1 MKKSLFI
8 LFAILALAIPQ
19 KALAGWSDYVIIL
32 DPGHGGDDCG
42 ATFASGSF
50 GHESYESWLVMNC
63 AANVYNKLIAR
74 GAKVYATRS
83 LSNDDFS
90 GEVDLSPRRQYCYT
104 YGSDLFVSF
113 HLNAANASA
122 HGTETYYSYDYS
134 SSSSS
139 FAYTMQSA
147 LVEGSHG
154 FYKLDGTALNSYG
167 GYSGNFDLIDR
178 GVKTA
183 NYSVIIAGES
193 YPSVL
198 TEGLF
203 IDYYGDW
210 LLIHSAD
217 TSDAGFSAWVDG
229 HLNGIYNYLYY
240 YGNLTASDETEL
252 YYNGEGGGGVSSKPQ
267 ISLSSTQVELSCP
280 LGQSVSTS
288 VVAEGVGLNRWTT
301 VTLSEAAKEIGVSFD
316 ILPINK
322 GGLNVSGVTHAFD
335 IINDNGETL
344 TTKPEIKITFK
355 PNSVGTW
362 KGENTSVGYSSP
374 YYIEF
379 ESLDVDGNKIYA
391 WINLDLIS
399 TNPPLSLTE
408 VWNKSEMR
416 KTDVVEGKYY
426 NKPTVSFTYDA
437 KAIRNM
443 EYYDDRLFCVYDHSR
458 IRVLSARDDARLLYD
473 LNTTGVA
480 GGTIPLAD
488 VKQFDGKII
497 ASNIVTNGSTQ
508 DLKIY
513 IWNDTWNDPNPYD
526 QSNNPPTVVT
536 IPSSVLTANG
546 ITRIGDY
553 IEADGTWS
561 SGNIYFGFNTTT
573 TYTNSS
579 DAQVT
584 GNQTR
589 VIKFSVSN
597 SVVNTT
603 SPTVENFY
611 SSDGTT
617 PFYAGTSARVTPT
630 TFPSG
635 SFGYMVCGTACTPT
649 KVVNGK
655 VVDYMMNYEKYGN
668 TYREFLYAED
678 GITNTY
684 AFMLD
689 YAPVSF
695 ADDGATILSRSK
707 FLGGHMKL
715 FKIMNG
721 TQNDPVNWDVV
732 FKQPEDLASLPSDG
746 LSSANQNGNGT
757 GNICVNTD
765 NGSYLE
771 AWVLCTNQGIAYYR
785 SGAQLGTGVEG
796 TFSDEAVE
804 KEVKSVEYVNM
815 MGQRSL
821 KPFEGVNIVVT
832 TFTDGTIQATKTMK

>member
-50 GHESYESWLVMNC
+50 GSESYESWLVMNC
-63 AANVYNKLIAR
+63 AANVYNKLDSF

-122 HGTETYYSYDYS
+122 HGTETYYSSDYS

-147 LVEGSHG
+147 LVEGAYG

-167 GYSGNFDLIDR
+167 GYSGYYDLIDR

-210 LLIHSAD
+210 LLIHSAK

-240 YGNLTASDETEL
+240 YGNLTASDETGL
-252 YYNGEGGGGVSSKPQ
+252 YYNGTGGGGVSSTPQ
-267 ISLSSTQVELSCP
+267 ISLSSTQVEMSCP

-288 VVAEGVGLNRWTT
+288 VVAEGVGLYRWTT
-301 VTLSEAAKEIGVSFD
+301 VTLSDAAKEIGVSFD

-322 GGLNVSGVTHAFD
+322 GGLNVSGETHAFD
-335 IINDNGETL
+335 ILDDNKETL

-362 KGENTSVGYSSP
+362 KGKETEVGYSSP

-379 ESLDVDGNKIYA
+379 ESLDVNGNKINA

-399 TNPPLSLTE
+399 TNPPLSLKE
-408 VWNKSEMR
+408 VWNKSEKR
-416 KTDVVEGKYY
+416 GTDVVEGKYI
-426 NKPTVSFTYDA
+426 NKPTVSFSYDA

-443 EYYDDRLFCVYDHSR
+443 EYYDDRLFCVYEQSR

-473 LNTTGVA
+473 LNTTGVE
-480 GGTIPLAD
+480 GGTVLLAD
-488 VKQFDGKII
+488 VKEFDGKII
-497 ASNIVTNGSTQ
+497 ASNIVTNGSSQ

-513 IWNDTWNDPNPYD
+513 IWNDTWNGANPYD
-526 QSNNPPTVVT
+526 QSKNPPTVVT

-553 IEADGTWS
+553 IEADGTWT
-561 SGNIYFGFNTTT
+561 SGNIYFGFNTA

-579 DAQVT
+579 GAEVT

-597 SVVNTT
+597 SEVNTT
-603 SPTVENFY
+603 SPTVEQFY

-635 SFGYMVCGTACTPT
+635 AVGYMVCGTACTPT
-649 KVVNGK
+649 KVVKGK

-695 ADDGATILSRSK
+695 AEDGETILSTSK

-721 TQNDPVNWDVV
+721 TQTNPTNWDVV

-746 LSSANQNGNGT
+746 LSTANQNGNGT
-757 GNICVNTD
+757 GNICVNT
-765 NGSYLE
+765 NGSSYLE

-785 SGAQLGTGVEG
+785 SGTELGTGVEG

-832 TFTDGTIQATKTMK
+832 TFTDGTTKAIKTIK

>member
-32 DPGHGGDDCG
+32 DPGHGGPDCG
-42 ATFASGSF
+42 ATYDGGALGY
-50 GHESYESWLVMNC
+50 HAYESWLVMNC
-63 AANVYNKLIAR
+63 AANVYNKLVAR
-74 GAKVYATRS
+74 GAHVYPTRE
-83 LSNDDFS
+83 LDNDDIPE
-90 GEVDLSPRRQYCYT
+90 EVELSPRRAYCYT
-104 YGSDLFVSF
+104 YDSDIFVSF

-147 LVEGSHG
+147 LVEGKYG
-154 FYKLDGTALNSYG
+154 FASVNGRSSSYG
-167 GYSGNFDLIDR
+167 KYELIDR

-183 NYSVIIAGES
+183 NYSVIIAGEP
-193 YPSVL
+193 YPSIL

-203 IDYYGDW
+203 IDYVGDW
-210 LLIHSAD
+210 QLIHSAD
-217 TSDAGFSAWVDG
+217 TADPGFSAWVDG

-240 YGNLTASDETEL
+240 YGNLTASDETDL
-252 YYNGEGGGGVSSKPQ
+252 YYNGTGGGGVSSTPQ

-322 GGLNVSGVTHAFD
+322 GGLNVSGETHAFD

-374 YYIEF
+374 YYIKF
-379 ESLDVDGNKIYA
+379 ESLDVNGNKINA

-408 VWNKSEMR
+408 VWNKSQMR
-416 KTDVVEGKYY
+416 GTDVVEGKYY

-443 EYYDDRLFCVYDHSR
+443 EYYDDRLFCVYDQSR

-473 LNTTGVA
+473 LNTTGVD
-480 GGTIPLAD
+480 GGTVLLAD

-497 ASNIVTNGSTQ
+497 ASNIVTNGSSQ

-513 IWNDTWNDPNPYD
+513 IWNDTWDDPNPYD

-579 DAQVT
+579 GAQVT

-597 SVVNTT
+597 SAVNTT
-603 SPTVENFY
+603 SPTVEEFY

-635 SFGYMVCGTACTPT
+635 AVGYMVCGTACTPT

-668 TYREFLYAED
+668 TYREFLYKED
-678 GITNTY
+678 DITNTY

-689 YAPVSF
+689 YAPVSV
-695 ADDGATILSRSK
+695 ANDGVTILSDSK

-715 FKIMNG
+715 LKIMNG
-721 TQNDPVNWDVV
+721 TLNNPVNWDVI
-732 FKQPEDLASLPSDG
+732 FKQPEDLASMPSDG
-746 LSSANQNGNGT
+746 LSSDNQNGNGT

-785 SGAQLGTGVEG
+785 SGKELGTGVEG

-832 TFTDGTIQATKTMK
+832 TFTDGTTKAIKTIK

>member
-42 ATFASGSF
+42 ATFASGYY
-50 GHESYESWLVMNC
+50 GPESYESWLVMNC
-63 AANVYNKLIAR
+63 AANVYNKLTDL
-74 GAKVYATRS
+74 GANVYATRS

-104 YGSDLFVSF
+104 YNSDLFVSF

-147 LVEGSHG
+147 LVEGAYG
-154 FYKLDGTALNSYG
+154 FYKLDGTALNSYD
-167 GYSGNFDLIDR
+167 GYSGKFELIDR

-240 YGNLTASDETEL
+240 YGNLTASDETGL
-252 YYNGEGGGGVSSKPQ
+252 YYNGKGGGGVSSTPQ

-322 GGLNVSGVTHAFD
+322 GGLNVSGETHAFD

-362 KGENTSVGYSSP
+362 KGENTPVGYSSP

-379 ESLDVDGNKIYA
+379 ESLDVKGNKINA

-408 VWNKSEMR
+408 VWNKSQMR
-416 KTDVVEGKYY
+416 GTDVVEGKYY

-443 EYYDDRLFCVYDHSR
+443 EYYDDRLFCVYDQSR

-480 GGTIPLAD
+480 GGTILLAD

-597 SVVNTT
+597 SAVNTT
-603 SPTVENFY
+603 SPTVEEFY

-635 SFGYMVCGTACTPT
+635 AFGYMVCGTACTPT
-649 KVVNGK
+649 KVVKGK

-695 ADDGATILSRSK
+695 ADDGVTIQTKSK

-721 TQNDPVNWDVV
+721 TQNKPVNWDVV

-832 TFTDGTIQATKTMK
+832 TFTDGTTKAIKTIK